1 MKTLPGDPDHRQ
13 KAEGMTLTW
22 SCIQKFTLMQNNK
35 LLLIVLLLSFF
46 RSCIGRGNS
55 WLNRQTLRQVSQPL
69 EALDQVLHQSSRL
82 AWEKKLTIP
91 SGLNTNAALYRAR
104 YSLQILTAV

>member
-13 KAEGMTLTW
+13 KAEGMTLAC
-22 SCIQKFTLMQNNK
+22 SCTQKFTLMQNNK

-55 WLNRQTLRQVSQPL
+55 WLNRQTLRQVCQPL

-82 AWEKKLTIP
+82 AWETKLTIP
-91 SGLNTNAALYRAR
+91 SGLNTNAALYSAR